1 MVDKTYMAPFVLAT
15 FKSPR
20 PDAKTVIFYQYY
32 DTMAADNDQKW
43 SSDFF
48 TLIERDGYLYARG
61 VDDDKGHIIARLTA
75 VMSYLSQYKEA
86 PLKLVFMME
95 GAEESASVDLE
106 KYLAKYVTDFQG
118 ADLLIWEQGIRN
130 EQDQLELIGGIK
142 RF

>member
-1 MVDKTYMAPFVLAT
+1 
-15 FKSPR
+15 
-20 PDAKTVIFYQYY
+20 
-32 DTMAADNDQKW
+32 
-43 SSDFF
+43 
-48 TLIERDGYLYARG
+48 
-61 VDDDKGHIIARLTA
+61 
-75 VMSYLSQYKEA
+75 MSYLSQYKEA